1 MRLKGRLKGTSF
13 RALMSL
19 RANREEARAEGRAVE
34 KRGLGVGHLLGDRG
48 RRRMRR
54 GRGRLSRMGSSMPT
68 ML

>member
-1 MRLKGRLKGTSF
+1 
-13 RALMSL
+13 MSL